1 MDKVDGLGVGKQ
13 IYICYLTLEEEP
25 GGNSGAGG
33 EVYYS
38 NAKNIFAYN
47 GDMITNED
55 YTTIYY
61 DYGEDGTGTSTA
73 LKVYKRDD
81 INGKKVKFIP
91 AKIFAQS
98 GVIRAT
104 YRSNQGAT
112 DLSKVQIEPKPE
124 IATSYYELKNVK
136 ATNEMKTEVTGYTN
150 PETPELYN
158 QGIGSRSRIFGSFK
172 WNF

>member
-1 MDKVDGLGVGKQ
+1 MAVL
-13 IYICYLTLEEEP
+13 

-38 NAKNIFAYN
+38 KAENIFAYN
-47 GDMITNED
+47 GDMITNGD
-55 YTTIYY
+55 YDTTYY
-61 DYGEDGTGTSTA
+61 EYNKDGIQTETV
-73 LKVYKRDD
+73 LNVYERNDL
-81 INGKKVKFIP
+81 NGKKVKFIP

-112 DLSKVQIEPKPE
+112 DLSKVQIEPKPP
-124 IATSYYELKNVK
+124 IATSYYELKNVL
-136 ATNEMKTEVTGYTN
+136 ATEETPTEVTGYTN
-150 PETPELYN
+150 SETPELQN
-158 QGIGSRSRIFGSFK
+158 QGIGSGARILRSFK